1 MPTTSESADVIDRA
15 LALGAAS
22 TNAFE
27 LTPEPSRIKR
37 WLIAALVCHLLVGGL
52 LVIWRPV
59 WFVQSGTTAGVAD
72 DRIEVEF
79 VEAAR
84 LDPPKEAPP
93 VPVPVPAP
101 APAPA
106 PTPAPARAPAPIP
119 PARPTKPVPA
129 PVDVVVQSKPVATP
143 PAVSAPV
150 PPPADVALQ
159 RPAPPAVAADA
170 EAAAPEVQAA
180 IAQPIRAPVARAP
193 ERSEPPALIERSRV
207 APIYPRASRRAGEA
221 GTVVLRLTVGVSG
234 TVLATDVLS
243 SSGFDRL
250 DQAAQAAARQWR
262 FSPGTRQGVPVELS
276 IQVPIRFELQ

>member
-84 LDPPKEAPP
+84 LEPPKEAPP
-93 VPVPVPAP
+93 VPVPAP
-101 APAPA
+101 AP
-106 PTPAPARAPAPIP
+106 APAPIP
-119 PARPTKPVPA
+119 PARPTKPVPAPVPEAPA

-159 RPAPPAVAADA
+159 RPAPPAVAPDA
-170 EAAAPEVQAA
+170 EAAAAEVQAA
-180 IAQPIRAPVARAP
+180 SAQPTRAPVARAP

>member
-59 WFVQSGTTAGVAD
+59 WSVQSGTTAGVAD

-84 LDPPKEAPP
+84 LEPPKEAP
-93 VPVPVPAP
+93 PVPVPAP

-106 PTPAPARAPAPIP
+106 PIP
-119 PARPTKPVPA
+119 PARPTKPVPAPAPEVPA

-150 PPPADVALQ
+150 PPPADVAPQ
-159 RPAPPAVAADA
+159 SPSPPAVAADA
-170 EAAAPEVQAA
+170 EAAAAEVQAA
-180 IAQPIRAPVARAP
+180 SAQPTRAPVARAP

-250 DQAAQAAARQWR
+250 DQAAQAAVRQWR

>member
-37 WLIAALVCHLLVGGL
+37 WTIAALVCHLLVGGL

-84 LDPPKEAPP
+84 LEPPKEAPP
-93 VPVPVPAP
+93 VPVP
-101 APAPA
+101 A
-106 PTPAPARAPAPIP
+106 PTPAP
-119 PARPTKPVPA
+119 RPTRPVPV

-150 PPPADVALQ
+150 PPRADVALQ

-170 EAAAPEVQAA
+170 EAAAAEVQAA
-180 IAQPIRAPVARAP
+180 IAQPTRAPVARAP

>member
-84 LDPPKEAPP
+84 LEPPKEAPP
-93 VPVPVPAP
+93 VPVPAP
-101 APAPA
+101 AP
-106 PTPAPARAPAPIP
+106 APAPIP
-119 PARPTKPVPA
+119 PARPTKPVPAPVPEAPA

-159 RPAPPAVAADA
+159 RPAPPAVAPDA
-170 EAAAPEVQAA
+170 EAAAAEVQAA
-180 IAQPIRAPVARAP
+180 SAQPTRAPVARAP
-193 ERSEPPALIERSRV
+193 ERSEPPALIERFRV

>member
-101 APAPA
+101 APAP
-106 PTPAPARAPAPIP
+106 IP
-119 PARPTKPVPA
+119 PARPTKPVPAPVTEVPA

-159 RPAPPAVAADA
+159 SPSPPAVAADA
-170 EAAAPEVQAA
+170 EAAAAEVQAA
-180 IAQPIRAPVARAP
+180 ITQPIRAPVARAP

>member
-84 LDPPKEAPP
+84 LEPPKEAP
-93 VPVPVPAP
+93 PVPVPAP

-106 PTPAPARAPAPIP
+106 P
-119 PARPTKPVPA
+119 RPTKPVPAPVPDVPA

-159 RPAPPAVAADA
+159 RPAPPAVAPDA
-170 EAAAPEVQAA
+170 EAAAAEVQAA
-180 IAQPIRAPVARAP
+180 SAQPTRAPVARAP

>member
-93 VPVPVPAP
+93 VPVP
-101 APAPA
+101 
-106 PTPAPARAPAPIP
+106 APAPIP
-119 PARPTKPVPA
+119 PARPTKPVPAPVPEAPA

-150 PPPADVALQ
+150 SPPADVALQ

-170 EAAAPEVQAA
+170 EAAAAEVQAA
-180 IAQPIRAPVARAP
+180 VAQPIRAPVSIA
-193 ERSEPPALIERSRV
+193 V
-207 APIYPRASRRAGEA
+207 ATTS
-221 GTVVLRLTVGVSG
+221 
-234 TVLATDVLS
+234 
-243 SSGFDRL
+243 
-250 DQAAQAAARQWR
+250 
-262 FSPGTRQGVPVELS
+262 
-276 IQVPIRFELQ
+276 

>member
-84 LDPPKEAPP
+84 LEPPKEAPP

-106 PTPAPARAPAPIP
+106 PAP
-119 PARPTKPVPA
+119 RPTKPVPAPVPDVPA

-170 EAAAPEVQAA
+170 EATAAEAQVA
-180 IAQPIRAPVARAP
+180 IAQPIWAPVARAP

-250 DQAAQAAARQWR
+250 DQAAQAAVRQWR

>member
-93 VPVPVPAP
+93 VPVPAP

-106 PTPAPARAPAPIP
+106 P
-119 PARPTKPVPA
+119 RPTKPVPAPVPDVPA

-159 RPAPPAVAADA
+159 RPAPPAVAPDA
-170 EAAAPEVQAA
+170 EAAAAEVQAA
-180 IAQPIRAPVARAP
+180 SAQPTRAPVARAP

>member
-101 APAPA
+101 APAP
-106 PTPAPARAPAPIP
+106 IP
-119 PARPTKPVPA
+119 PARPTKPVPAPVPEAPA

-150 PPPADVALQ
+150 PPPADVAPQ
-159 RPAPPAVAADA
+159 SPSPPAVAADA
-170 EAAAPEVQAA
+170 EATAAEAQVA
-180 IAQPIRAPVARAP
+180 IAQPTRAPVARAP

>member
-93 VPVPVPAP
+93 VPVPAP
-101 APAPA
+101 AP
-106 PTPAPARAPAPIP
+106 APAPIP
-119 PARPTKPVPA
+119 PARPTKPVPAPVPEAPA

-159 RPAPPAVAADA
+159 RPAPPAVAPDA
-170 EAAAPEVQAA
+170 EAAAAEVQAA
-180 IAQPIRAPVARAP
+180 SAQPTRAPVARAP

-250 DQAAQAAARQWR
+250 DQAAQAAVRQWR

>member
-59 WFVQSGTTAGVAD
+59 WIVQSGTTAGVAD

-93 VPVPVPAP
+93 VPVP
-101 APAPA
+101 A
-106 PTPAPARAPAPIP
+106 PTPTTIPAP
-119 PARPTKPVPA
+119 RPTKPVPAPVPEAPA

-159 RPAPPAVAADA
+159 RPAPPAVAPDA
-170 EAAAPEVQAA
+170 EAAAAEVQAA
-180 IAQPIRAPVARAP
+180 SAQPTRAPVARAP

>member
-101 APAPA
+101 AA
-106 PTPAPARAPAPIP
+106 APIP
-119 PARPTKPVPA
+119 PARPTKPVPAPVPEVPA

-170 EAAAPEVQAA
+170 EATAAEVQAA
-180 IAQPIRAPVARAP
+180 IAQPIRAPVVRAP

-250 DQAAQAAARQWR
+250 DQAAQAAVRQWR

>member
-101 APAPA
+101 APAP
-106 PTPAPARAPAPIP
+106 IP
-119 PARPTKPVPA
+119 PARPTKPVAAPVPEAPA

-159 RPAPPAVAADA
+159 RPAPPAVAPDA
-170 EAAAPEVQAA
+170 EAAAAEVQAA
-180 IAQPIRAPVARAP
+180 SAQPTQAPVARAP

-250 DQAAQAAARQWR
+250 DQAAQAAVRQWR

>member
-101 APAPA
+101 AA
-106 PTPAPARAPAPIP
+106 APIP
-119 PARPTKPVPA
+119 PARPTKPVPAPVPEVPA

-150 PPPADVALQ
+150 PPPADVAPQ
-159 RPAPPAVAADA
+159 SPSPPAVAADA
-170 EAAAPEVQAA
+170 EATAAEVQAA

>member
-106 PTPAPARAPAPIP
+106 P
-119 PARPTKPVPA
+119 RPTKPVPAPVPDVPA

-159 RPAPPAVAADA
+159 RPAPPAVAPDA
-170 EAAAPEVQAA
+170 EAAAAEVQAA
-180 IAQPIRAPVARAP
+180 SAQPTRAPVARAP

>member
-93 VPVPVPAP
+93 VPVPAP

-106 PTPAPARAPAPIP
+106 PIP
-119 PARPTKPVPA
+119 PPRPTKPVPAPVPEVPA

-159 RPAPPAVAADA
+159 RPAPPAVAAGA
-170 EAAAPEVQAA
+170 EAAAAEAQVA
-180 IAQPIRAPVARAP
+180 IAQPTRAPVARAP

-250 DQAAQAAARQWR
+250 DQAAQAAVRQWR

>member
-1 MPTTSESADVIDRA
+1 MPA
-15 LALGAAS
+15 
-22 TNAFE
+22 
-27 LTPEPSRIKR
+27 
-37 WLIAALVCHLLVGGL
+37 
-52 LVIWRPV
+52 
-59 WFVQSGTTAGVAD
+59 
-72 DRIEVEF
+72 
-79 VEAAR
+79 
-84 LDPPKEAPP
+84 P
-93 VPVPVPAP
+93 VPEA
-101 APAPA
+101 
-106 PTPAPARAPAPIP
+106 
-119 PARPTKPVPA
+119 PA

-159 RPAPPAVAADA
+159 RPAPPAVAPDA
-170 EAAAPEVQAA
+170 EAAAAEVQAA
-180 IAQPIRAPVARAP
+180 SAQPTQAPVARAP

>member
-59 WFVQSGTTAGVAD
+59 WFVQSGATAGVAD

-84 LDPPKEAPP
+84 LEPPKEAP
-93 VPVPVPAP
+93 PVPVPAP

-106 PTPAPARAPAPIP
+106 PIP
-119 PARPTKPVPA
+119 PPRPTKPVPAPAPEVPA

-150 PPPADVALQ
+150 PPPADVAPQ
-159 RPAPPAVAADA
+159 SPSPPAVAADA
-170 EAAAPEVQAA
+170 EAAAAEVQAA
-180 IAQPIRAPVARAP
+180 SAQPTQAPVARAP

-250 DQAAQAAARQWR
+250 DQAAQAAVRQWR

>member
-84 LDPPKEAPP
+84 LEPPKEAPP
-93 VPVPVPAP
+93 VPVP
-101 APAPA
+101 APA
-106 PTPAPARAPAPIP
+106 PTPAPTPAP
-119 PARPTKPVPA
+119 RPTKPVPA

-150 PPPADVALQ
+150 PPPADVAPQ
-159 RPAPPAVAADA
+159 SPSPPAADA
-170 EAAAPEVQAA
+170 AAAAAAAEVQAA

-250 DQAAQAAARQWR
+250 DQAAQAAVRQWR

>member
-79 VEAAR
+79 VGAAR
-84 LDPPKEAPP
+84 LDAPKEAPP
-93 VPVPVPAP
+93 VPVPVA
-101 APAPA
+101 
-106 PTPAPARAPAPIP
+106 APAPIP
-119 PARPTKPVPA
+119 PARPTKPVPAPVTEAPA

-170 EAAAPEVQAA
+170 EAAAAEVQAA
-180 IAQPIRAPVARAP
+180 IAQPILAPVARAP

-250 DQAAQAAARQWR
+250 DQAAQAAVRQWR

>member
-93 VPVPVPAP
+93 VPVP
-101 APAPA
+101 APA
-106 PTPAPARAPAPIP
+106 PTPTTIP
-119 PARPTKPVPA
+119 SPRPTKPVPAPVPDVPA

-150 PPPADVALQ
+150 PPPADVAPQ
-159 RPAPPAVAADA
+159 SPSPPAVAADA
-170 EAAAPEVQAA
+170 EATAAEAQVA
-180 IAQPIRAPVARAP
+180 IAQPTRAPVARAP

-250 DQAAQAAARQWR
+250 DQAAQAAVRQWR

>member
-93 VPVPVPAP
+93 VPVPAPAPTPAP

-106 PTPAPARAPAPIP
+106 P
-119 PARPTKPVPA
+119 RPTKPVPAPVPDVPA

-159 RPAPPAVAADA
+159 RPAPPAVAPDA
-170 EAAAPEVQAA
+170 EAAAAEVQAGS
-180 IAQPIRAPVARAP
+180 AQPTRAPVARAP

-262 FSPGTRQGVPVELS
+262 FSPGTRQGVPVELP

>member
-106 PTPAPARAPAPIP
+106 P
-119 PARPTKPVPA
+119 RPTKPVPAPVPDVPA

-150 PPPADVALQ
+150 PPAADVALQ

-170 EAAAPEVQAA
+170 EATAAEAQVA
-180 IAQPIRAPVARAP
+180 IAQPTRAPVARAP

>member
-93 VPVPVPAP
+93 VPVPAP

-106 PTPAPARAPAPIP
+106 PIP
-119 PARPTKPVPA
+119 PPRPTKPVPAPVPEVPA

-150 PPPADVALQ
+150 PPPADVAPQ
-159 RPAPPAVAADA
+159 SPSPPAVAADA
-170 EAAAPEVQAA
+170 EATAAEAQVA

>member
-93 VPVPVPAP
+93 VPVPAP

-106 PTPAPARAPAPIP
+106 PIP
-119 PARPTKPVPA
+119 PPRPTKPVPAPVPEVPA

-150 PPPADVALQ
+150 PPAADVALQ
-159 RPAPPAVAADA
+159 RPAPPAVAPDA
-170 EAAAPEVQAA
+170 EAAAAEVHAA
-180 IAQPIRAPVARAP
+180 SAQPTRAPVARAP

-250 DQAAQAAARQWR
+250 DQAAQAAVRQWR

>member
-59 WFVQSGTTAGVAD
+59 WIVQSGTTAGVAD

-93 VPVPVPAP
+93 VPVPARTPAP
-101 APAPA
+101 APAP
-106 PTPAPARAPAPIP
+106 
-119 PARPTKPVPA
+119 RPTKPVPAPVPDVPA

-150 PPPADVALQ
+150 PPPADVAPQ
-159 RPAPPAVAADA
+159 SPSPPAVAAGA
-170 EAAAPEVQAA
+170 EAAAAEAQVA
-180 IAQPIRAPVARAP
+180 IAQPTRAPVARAP

-250 DQAAQAAARQWR
+250 DQAAQAAVRQWR

>member
-93 VPVPVPAP
+93 VPVPVP
-101 APAPA
+101 
-106 PTPAPARAPAPIP
+106 TPAPAPAPIP

-129 PVDVVVQSKPVATP
+129 PVPEAPAPVDVVVQSKPVATP
-143 PAVSAPV
+143 PSVSAPV
-150 PPPADVALQ
+150 PLPADVAPQ
-159 RPAPPAVAADA
+159 SPAPPAVAADA

>member
-27 LTPEPSRIKR
+27 LTPEHSRIKR

-93 VPVPVPAP
+93 VPVPAP
-101 APAPA
+101 AP
-106 PTPAPARAPAPIP
+106 APAPIP
-119 PARPTKPVPA
+119 PARPTKPVPAPVPEAPA

-159 RPAPPAVAADA
+159 RPAPPAVAPDA
-170 EAAAPEVQAA
+170 EAAAAEAQAA

>member
-101 APAPA
+101 AA
-106 PTPAPARAPAPIP
+106 APIP
-119 PARPTKPVPA
+119 PARPTKPVPAPVPEVPA

-159 RPAPPAVAADA
+159 RPAPPAVAPDA
-170 EAAAPEVQAA
+170 EAAAAEVQAA
-180 IAQPIRAPVARAP
+180 SAQPTQAPVARAP

-250 DQAAQAAARQWR
+250 DQAAQAAVRQWR
-262 FSPGTRQGVPVELS
+262 FSPGTLQGVPVELS

>member
-101 APAPA
+101 AA
-106 PTPAPARAPAPIP
+106 APIP
-119 PARPTKPVPA
+119 PARPTKPVPAPVPEVPA

-170 EAAAPEVQAA
+170 EATAAEAQAA
-180 IAQPIRAPVARAP
+180 ITQPIRAPVARAP

>member
-93 VPVPVPAP
+93 VPVPAPASAP
-101 APAPA
+101 AP
-106 PTPAPARAPAPIP
+106 
-119 PARPTKPVPA
+119 RPTKPVPAPVPDVPA

-150 PPPADVALQ
+150 PPPADVAPQ
-159 RPAPPAVAADA
+159 SPSPPAVAADA
-170 EAAAPEVQAA
+170 EATAAEAQVA
-180 IAQPIRAPVARAP
+180 IAQPIRAPVARAT

>member
-150 PPPADVALQ
+150 SSPADVAPQ
-159 RPAPPAVAADA
+159 SPAPPAVAPDA
-170 EAAAPEVQAA
+170 EAAAAEVQAV
-180 IAQPIRAPVARAP
+180 IAQPIRAPIARAP

>member
-93 VPVPVPAP
+93 VPVPAP
-101 APAPA
+101 AP
-106 PTPAPARAPAPIP
+106 APAPIP
-119 PARPTKPVPA
+119 PARPTKPVPAPVPEAPA

-150 PPPADVALQ
+150 PPPADVAPQ
-159 RPAPPAVAADA
+159 SPSPPAADA
-170 EAAAPEVQAA
+170 EAAAAAAEVQAA

-250 DQAAQAAARQWR
+250 DQAAQAAVRQWR

>member
-93 VPVPVPAP
+93 VPVPAPASAP
-101 APAPA
+101 AP
-106 PTPAPARAPAPIP
+106 
-119 PARPTKPVPA
+119 RPTKPVPAPVPDVPA

-170 EAAAPEVQAA
+170 EATAAEAQVA
-180 IAQPIRAPVARAP
+180 IAQPIRAPVARAT

>member
-84 LDPPKEAPP
+84 LEPPKEAPP
-93 VPVPVPAP
+93 VPVPAP
-101 APAPA
+101 AP
-106 PTPAPARAPAPIP
+106 APAPIP
-119 PARPTKPVPA
+119 PARPTKPVPAPVPEAPA

-159 RPAPPAVAADA
+159 RPAPPAVAPDA
-170 EAAAPEVQAA
+170 EAAAAEVQAA
-180 IAQPIRAPVARAP
+180 SAQPTRAPVARAP

-250 DQAAQAAARQWR
+250 DQAAQAAVRQWR

>member
-93 VPVPVPAP
+93 VPVPAP
-101 APAPA
+101 AP
-106 PTPAPARAPAPIP
+106 APAPIP
-119 PARPTKPVPA
+119 PARPTKLVPAPVPEAPA

-159 RPAPPAVAADA
+159 RPAPPAVAPDA
-170 EAAAPEVQAA
+170 EAAAAEVQAA
-180 IAQPIRAPVARAP
+180 SAQPTRAPVARAP

>member
-59 WFVQSGTTAGVAD
+59 WIVQSGTTAGVAD

-93 VPVPVPAP
+93 VPVPAP

-106 PTPAPARAPAPIP
+106 PIP
-119 PARPTKPVPA
+119 PPRPTKPVPAPVPEVPA

-150 PPPADVALQ
+150 PPPADVAPQ
-159 RPAPPAVAADA
+159 SPSPPAVAADA
-170 EAAAPEVQAA
+170 EATAAEAQVA

-234 TVLATDVLS
+234 TVLATAVLS

-250 DQAAQAAARQWR
+250 DQAAQAAVRQWR

>member
-1 MPTTSESADVIDRA
+1 MPAPSESADVIDRA

-59 WFVQSGTTAGVAD
+59 WIVQSGTTAGVAD

-93 VPVPVPAP
+93 VPVPAP
-101 APAPA
+101 AP
-106 PTPAPARAPAPIP
+106 APAPIP
-119 PARPTKPVPA
+119 PARPTKPVPAPVPEAPA

-159 RPAPPAVAADA
+159 RPAPPAVAPDA
-170 EAAAPEVQAA
+170 EAAAAEVQAA
-180 IAQPIRAPVARAP
+180 SAQPTRAPVARAP